1 MRSTRCGPG
10 SGPAASSC
18 STDHVDRHPVVAALQ
33 LVAGRGDKQGNL
45 EAIEELTAAAARDG
59 ALIAVTPEMAV
70 TGYCWPDE
78 EEVRALAEP
87 LDGPVVRRLTA
98 LARRTRVWLVA
109 GLPEVDA
116 ELATLHNSCVLV
128 GPDGLQGVYRKL
140 HPFLADPFWAVD
152 GNVVPPVWDTP
163 AGRVTPMIC
172 ADLDYPE
179 VARFA
184 ALAGADWAAVPMAWV
199 DEPGPS
205 ATWRLRAWE
214 NALPVVAADMAGSE
228 LGIQFSG
235 GSAVLDH
242 RGRVLASRDA
252 GPGHVMA
259 PLDLDA
265 AARARTQLLAG
276 RRPAE
281 YRPLALSK
289 RWPRRSVDIL
299 FGEPPAEDRIVT
311 AVLRAAPGEV
321 PGIPDGARL
330 AVLPAFH
337 LCGGAPADREAAGEA
352 AHAWPRAMAT
362 LRELART
369 SRCEVVTSLVEAGED
384 DLWHHTVV
392 AVPPEGDPVRHR
404 VTHLGRHAGWAT
416 AGTGHGRPVRRPW
429 GRLALLAGEEL
440 EPFEP
445 SRVLGLLEADVLAV
459 PAAVDW
465 PWPVPFDGS
474 VVPLGADL
482 QAPDPWFAH
491 PARLRAGD
499 SHVWIAFAN
508 AVPAGQGPGTPG
520 GIFAPDHVRVPRAEV
535 LAHAPG
541 WAVLSCP
548 TRAPDEF
555 GAVCED
561 KPQLMRRRTD
571 LLASALLSP

>member
-1 MRSTRCGPG
+1 M
-10 SGPAASSC
+10 
-18 STDHVDRHPVVAALQ
+18 DRHPVVAALQ
-33 LVAGRGDKQGNL
+33 LVAGRGDTQGNL
-45 EAIEELTAAAARDG
+45 EAIEELAAAAARDG
-59 ALIAVTPEMAV
+59 AVVAVAPEMAV

-78 EEVRALAEP
+78 EEVRAFAEP
-87 LDGPVVRRLTA
+87 LDGPVVQRLTA
-98 LARRTRVWLVA
+98 VARRTGVWLVA

-116 ELATLHNSCVLV
+116 GLGTLHNSCVLV

-152 GNVVPPVWDTP
+152 GNAVPPVWETP

-179 VARFA
+179 MARFA
-184 ALAGADWAAVPMAWV
+184 ALAGADWAAVPTAWV

-214 NALPVVAADMAGSE
+214 NALPVVVADMAGSE

-242 RGRVLASRDA
+242 RGGVLASRDA
-252 GPGHVMA
+252 GPGHVVA
-259 PLDLDA
+259 PLDLDT
-265 AARARTQLLAG
+265 AARARTRLLAG

-289 RWPRRSVDIL
+289 RWPRRSVDSL
-299 FGEPPAEDRIVT
+299 FGEPPVDDRIVT
-311 AVLRAAPGEV
+311 AVLRAGPGEV
-321 PGIPDGARL
+321 PPVPDGVGL

-337 LCGGAPADREAAGEA
+337 LCGGPPDGREAAEEA
-352 AHAWPRAMAT
+352 AHAWPAAMTT
-362 LRELART
+362 LHEIART
-369 SRCEVVTSLVEAGED
+369 SRCEVVTSLVEPGED
-384 DLWHHTVV
+384 DVRHHTVV
-392 AVPPEGDPVRHR
+392 AVPPEGEPVRHR
-404 VTHLGRHAGWAT
+404 VTHLGRHAAWAV

-445 SRVLGLLEADVLAV
+445 SRVLALLEADVIAV

-465 PWPVPFDGS
+465 PWPVPFAGS
-474 VVPLGADL
+474 AVPLGAEL
-482 QAPDPWFAH
+482 QAADPWFAH

-499 SHVWIAFAN
+499 SHIWVAFAN
-508 AVPAGQGPGTPG
+508 AVSAGRRPCTPG

-541 WAVLSCP
+541 WAVLACH
-548 TRAPDEF
+548 TRAPDEL
-555 GAVCED
+555 GEVCED
-561 KPQLMRRRTD
+561 KPQLSRRRTD
-571 LLASALLSP
+571 LLAGPLISPAG

>member
-1 MRSTRCGPG
+1 M
-10 SGPAASSC
+10 
-18 STDHVDRHPVVAALQ
+18 DRHPVVAALQ
-33 LVAGRGDKQGNL
+33 LVASRGDKQGNL
-45 EAIEELTAAAARDG
+45 DLIEELTVAAARDG
-59 ALIAVTPEMAV
+59 AVITVSPEMAV

-87 LDGPVVRRLTA
+87 LDGPVVRRLQDI
-98 LARRTRVWLVA
+98 ARRTGVWLVV
-109 GLPEVDA
+109 GLPEVDPD
-116 ELATLHNSCVLV
+116 LGTLHNSCVLV
-128 GPDGLQGVYRKL
+128 APDGLQGVYRKL

-152 GNVVPPVWDTP
+152 GNAVPPVWNTP

-184 ALAGADWAAVPMAWV
+184 ALAGADWAAVPTAWV

-214 NALPVVAADMAGSE
+214 NALPLVVADMAGSE

-235 GSAVLDH
+235 GSAVVDH
-242 RGRVLASRDA
+242 HGLVLASRDA
-252 GPGHVMA
+252 GPGHVVA

-265 AARARTQLLAG
+265 AARARSRLLAS

-299 FGEPPAEDRIVT
+299 FGQPPADDRVDV
-311 AVLRAAPGEV
+311 AVLRAGPGEV
-321 PGIPDGARL
+321 PEIPPGSGL
-330 AVLPAFH
+330 AVLPGFH
-337 LCGGAPADREAAGEA
+337 LCGGAPEGREAASGA
-352 AHAWPRAMAT
+352 ARAWSTAMTA

-369 SRCEVVTSLVEAGED
+369 SRCEVVTSLVEPGED
-384 DLWHHTVV
+384 DVLHHTVV
-392 AVPPEGDPVRHR
+392 AVAAEGEPLLHR
-404 VTHLGRHAGWAT
+404 VTHLGRHAVWAT
-416 AGTGHGRPVRRPW
+416 AGTRCSRPVRRPW

-445 SRVLGLLEADVLAV
+445 SRVLALLEADVLAV

-465 PWPVPFDGS
+465 PWPVPFAGS
-474 VVPLGADL
+474 AVPLGADL
-482 QAPDPWFAH
+482 QAPDPSFAH

-508 AVPAGQGPGTPG
+508 ATPAGQGPGTPG

-535 LAHAPG
+535 VAHAPG
-541 WAVLSCP
+541 WAASPCA
-548 TRAPDEF
+548 TRGPDEL
-555 GAVCED
+555 GRVCED
-561 KPQLMRRRTD
+561 KPQLVRRRAD
-571 LLASALLSP
+571 VLAGALLSTGG

>member
-1 MRSTRCGPG
+1 M
-10 SGPAASSC
+10 
-18 STDHVDRHPVVAALQ
+18 DRHPVVAALQ
-33 LVAGRGDKQGNL
+33 LVAGSGDTRGNL
-45 EAIEELTAAAARDG
+45 EAIEELTVAAARDG
-59 ALIAVTPEMAV
+59 ASIAVAPEMAV

-78 EEVRALAEP
+78 EEVRAVAEP
-87 LDGPVVRRLTA
+87 LDGPVVQRLTA
-98 LARRTRVWLVA
+98 IARRTGVWLVV

-116 ELATLHNSCVLV
+116 ELGTLHNSCVLV
-128 GPDGLQGVYRKL
+128 SPDGLQGVYRKL

-152 GNVVPPVWDTP
+152 GNAAPPVWDTP

-179 VARFA
+179 MARYA
-184 ALAGADWAAVPMAWV
+184 ALAGADWVAVPTAWV

-214 NALPVVAADMAGSE
+214 NRLPVVAADMAGAE

-235 GSAVLDH
+235 GSAVVDH

-252 GPGHVMA
+252 GPGHVVA
-259 PLDLDA
+259 LLDLDA
-265 AARARTQLLAG
+265 AARARRQLLAD
-276 RRPAE
+276 RRPTE

-299 FGEPPAEDRIVT
+299 FGEPAADDRVVS

-321 PGIPDGARL
+321 PPVPGGVGL

-337 LCGGAPADREAAGEA
+337 LCGGAPEGRETADVAAR
-352 AHAWPRAMAT
+352 AWPTAMAT

-369 SRCEVVTSLVEAGED
+369 SRCEVVTSLVEVGRD
-384 DLWHHTVV
+384 DVRHHTVV
-392 AVPPEGDPVRHR
+392 AVPPDGEPVRHR
-404 VTHLGRHAGWAT
+404 VTHLGRHAAWAT
-416 AGTGHGRPVRRPW
+416 PGEGHGRPVRRPW

-445 SRVLGLLEADVLAV
+445 SRVLALLEADVLAV

-465 PWPVPFDGS
+465 PWPVPFAGS

-482 QAPDPWFAH
+482 QAPDPSFAH

-499 SHVWIAFAN
+499 SHVWVALAN
-508 AVPAGQGPGTPG
+508 AVPARQGPGTPG
-520 GIFAPDHVRVPRAEV
+520 GIFAPDHVRVPRVEV
-535 LAHAPG
+535 LAEASG

-548 TRAPDEF
+548 TRGPDEL
-555 GAVCED
+555 GQVCED
-561 KPQLMRRRTD
+561 KPQLVRRRTD
-571 LLASALLSP
+571 VLAGALITPHG